1 MVWST
6 RNPSSGQ
13 RFLERWTTLYYV
25 LLLTCVAYLVRCI
38 FRVAEFADG
47 YTSYLAV
54 NEGYFYLLD
63 ALPLAIA
70 ISLFYFVWPPTVFAH
85 NANENL
91 SGSREYN
98 QAAPHLGSPY
108 GSAVKGQEVE
118 MRHV

>member
-1 MVWST
+1 M
-6 RNPSSGQ
+6 N
-13 RFLERWTTLYYV
+13 RWTTLYYV

-47 YTSYLAV
+47 YTGYLAV

-70 ISLFYFVWPPTVFAH
+70 ISLFYFVWPPSVFAY

-91 SGSREYN
+91 GGSREYN
-98 QAAPHLGSPY
+98 QAAPPLGSPY
-108 GSAVKGQEVE
+108 GSAVKGEEVE